1 MRKLDEERAS
11 QDQRD
16 AYRTWGE
23 PSSGSA
29 TPIDIADQASGSGG
43 VHFSERPMRSPDNR
57 PSVKWTLLL
66 ALLIPVVGVVGAL
79 EMVGQV
85 FGWW

>member
-1 MRKLDEERAS
+1 M
-11 QDQRD
+11 
-16 AYRTWGE
+16 
-23 PSSGSA
+23 
-29 TPIDIADQASGSGG
+29 
-43 VHFSERPMRSPDNR
+43 SPDNR

-79 EMVGQV
+79 KMVGQW